1 MNNETNKTE
10 NIYHFEDWVTYML
23 EHADYEFSHQNFLD
37 FEEHY
42 QNLLDFKTNAE
53 LFIKWLKPTPFDN
66 LKEAIKKAEM
76 SHIDRFYI
84 WSALIDYIASK

>member
-1 MNNETNKTE
+1 MNNETNTTE

-23 EHADYEFSHQNFLD
+23 DHSDYEESKIMD

-42 QNLLDFKTNAE
+42 QNLLDFQTNAE

-66 LKEAIKKAEM
+66 LMEAIKKAEM
-76 SHIDRFYI
+76 SHVDRFYI
-84 WSALIDYIASK
+84 WSALIDYVTSK